1 MPGTV
6 LSILQALFQIIL
18 KWLHEVGTIIILIL
32 DEEVKLQ
39 KFNNFPNDT

>member
-18 KWLHEVGTIIILIL
+18 KWLHEVGTIIILIFRWGS
-32 DEEVKLQ
+32 EASEV
-39 KFNNFPNDT
+39 

>member
-18 KWLHEVGTIIILIL
+18 KQLNEVGNIIILIF
-32 DEEVKLQ
+32 EWGNEA
-39 KFNNFPNDT
+39 